1 MGPSLTVEEPGVAVN
16 TADAPWLVVGLGNP
30 GSEYANTR
38 HNIGFDVVAEL
49 ARRAGVTLRMNK
61 RARALTAETRLDG
74 TRAVLAEPQTFMNL
88 SGAAVASLAGFYR
101 IPAERVVAIHD
112 DLDLPL
118 GGLRVKCGG
127 GSGGHNGIKSM
138 ASSLGTPD
146 FQRVRVG
153 IGRPPGTMDPA
164 VYVLRRFSNN
174 ERPDAELAVVTAA
187 DATESLLRNGLAAT
201 QNSFNT

>member
-1 MGPSLTVEEPGVAVN
+1 MSA
-16 TADAPWLVVGLGNP
+16 ADEPWLVVGLGNP

-49 ARRAGVTLRMNK
+49 ARRAATSLRLNK
-61 RARALTAETRLDG
+61 RARALTAETRLSG
-74 TRAVLAEPQTFMNL
+74 TRVVLAEPQTFMNL

-101 IPAERVVAIHD
+101 VPVDRVVAIHD

-118 GGLRVKCGG
+118 GGLRVKRGG

-138 ASSLGTPD
+138 ASSLSTPE
-146 FQRVRVG
+146 FFRVRVG

-164 VYVLRRFSNN
+164 AYVLRRFAAA
-174 ERPDAELAVVTAA
+174 ERTEAELAVVTAA
-187 DATESLLRNGLAAT
+187 DATESLLADGLAAT

>member
-1 MGPSLTVEEPGVAVN
+1 MSA
-16 TADAPWLVVGLGNP
+16 ADEPWLVVGLGNP

-49 ARRAGVTLRMNK
+49 ARRAGTALRLNK
-61 RARALTAETRLDG
+61 RARALTAETRLAG
-74 TRAVLAEPQTFMNL
+74 VRVVLAEPQTFMNL

-101 IPAERVVAIHD
+101 IPADRVVAIHD

-118 GGLRVKCGG
+118 GGLRVKRGG

-138 ASSLGTPD
+138 ASSLSTPE
-146 FQRVRVG
+146 FFRVRVG
-153 IGRPPGTMDPA
+153 IGRPPGAMDPA
-164 VYVLRRFSNN
+164 AYVLRRFAAA
-174 ERPDAELAVVTAA
+174 ERTEAELAVVTAA
-187 DATESLLRNGLAAT
+187 DATESLLTDGLAVT